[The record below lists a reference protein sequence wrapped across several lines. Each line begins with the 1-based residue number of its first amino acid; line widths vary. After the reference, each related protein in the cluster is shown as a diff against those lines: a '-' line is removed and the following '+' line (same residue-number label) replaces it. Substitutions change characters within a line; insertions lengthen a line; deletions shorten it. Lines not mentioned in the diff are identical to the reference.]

1 MKTVAAA
8 EANRR
13 FSALLRDVA
22 HGEEVLVMAH
32 GKPVAKISPAT
43 DAVRERTGARAT
55 LLIRLHSQTP
65 TGTRTWTRDQ
75 LYD

>member
-22 HGEEVLVMAH
+22 HGEEVLVVAH

-43 DAVRERTGARAT
+43 DAVRERMGARDT
-55 LLIRLHSQTP
+55 LLIRLRGQAPS
-65 TGTRTWTRDQ
+65 GARTWTRDQ